1 MTDEFIDLP
10 VNTILPDV
18 LSGGPFSDE
27 LFQIG
32 DLLPIPEH
40 PDIIA
45 ISRQLENLTIENNT
59 QSLQIKIERMKR
71 RQLRSSLRSI
81 EQALL
86 RPCPDVASLKHEL
99 IATQEHQNAINYQFE
114 GDVTSI
120 KAMTFRCFTRMHQM
134 ISRLLP
140 HVM

>member
-1 MTDEFIDLP
+1 M
-10 VNTILPDV
+10 
-18 LSGGPFSDE
+18 
-27 LFQIG
+27 
-32 DLLPIPEH
+32 PEH

-99 IATQEHQNAINYQFE
+99 IATQEHQNTINYQF
-114 GDVTSI
+114 
-120 KAMTFRCFTRMHQM
+120 RMSSQ
-134 ISRLLP
+134 
-140 HVM
+140 